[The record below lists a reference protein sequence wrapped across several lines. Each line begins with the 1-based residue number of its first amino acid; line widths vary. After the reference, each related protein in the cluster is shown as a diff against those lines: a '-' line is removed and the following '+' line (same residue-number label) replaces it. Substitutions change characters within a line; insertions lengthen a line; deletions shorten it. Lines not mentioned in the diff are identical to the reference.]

1 MCARYSIAV
10 ALDLTKNFRTDI
22 LYTATMSK
30 PPSVFVI
37 AEIGQAH
44 DGSLG
49 ILHSYIDAVANTGI
63 NAIKFQ
69 THVAE
74 AESSPLELFRVKF
87 SYVDETRQD
96 YWRRM
101 EFTVEQWAG
110 IKEHCEAVGLEFM
123 STPSCL
129 AAVDILERVGVE
141 RFKIGSGDMGNR
153 LLLQRVA
160 RTGKEIILSS
170 GLSSFEEI
178 DEAVRLISSFGNR
191 LVVMQCTSDYPVA
204 PSRTGLNLINT
215 YRARYPHPIGLS
227 DHSGTIYPSLAAVAM
242 GASYIEIHTV
252 FDRRMFGPDSASSIE
267 IDELKQMVS
276 GIRIIEQSL
285 YSDFNKSYS
294 DEHKRMRNM
303 FGKTLCVR
311 HAMSAGDILKVDD
324 LESKKP
330 AGRGIPARDYEKV
343 VGKSLCR
350 DLIQWDF
357 LRIEDISEDNREQ
370 D

>member
-1 MCARYSIAV
+1 
-10 ALDLTKNFRTDI
+10 
-22 LYTATMSK
+22 MSE
-30 PPSVFVI
+30 STRVFVI

-49 ILHSYIDAVANTGI
+49 ILHSYIDAVAKTGV

-69 THVAE
+69 THIAD
-74 AESSPLELFRVKF
+74 AESSPLESFRINF
-87 SYVDETRQD
+87 SYVDKTRQD

-101 EFTVEQWAG
+101 EFTAEQWAG
-110 IKEHCEAVGLEFM
+110 IKEHCVAVGLEFM

-129 AAVDILERVGVE
+129 AAVDLLECIGVK
-141 RFKIGSGDMGNR
+141 RFKIGSGDMSNR

-170 GLSSFEEI
+170 GLSTFDEI
-178 DEAVRLISSFGNR
+178 DQSVGFISSFGNS

-204 PSRTGLNLINT
+204 HSRTGLNLINT
-215 YRARYPHPIGLS
+215 FRARYPYPIGLS

-242 GASYIEIHTV
+242 GASYIEIHAI

-267 IDELKQMVS
+267 INELKQMVS
-276 GIRIIEQSL
+276 GIRVIEQSL
-285 YSDFNKSYS
+285 YSNFDKSYS
-294 DEHKRMRNM
+294 DEHMRMRDM

-311 HAMSAGDILKVDD
+311 HPMSAGDILTVDD

-330 AGRGIPARDYEKV
+330 AGNGIPASDYEKV
-343 VGKSLCR
+343 VGKTLCR
-350 DLIQWDF
+350 DLNQWDF
-357 LRIEDISEDNREQ
+357 LCIEDII
-370 D
+370 